1 MPLWLPLVLFLTL
14 WIKLASPGPV
24 FFRQEHI
31 GHRGKRFM
39 ILKFR
44 TMKVNV
50 ETRTYERHLA
60 QRIKADSPMTKL
72 DAADDPRII
81 PGSALRRLLCLDE
94 LPQIFNARGNE
105 LGWPASLHT
114 TRTKNYQMWQRE
126 RVSSDLL
133 IVRDDHRA
141 MIDISSKR
149 TGVK

>member
-24 FFRQEHI
+24 FFRQERI

-81 PGSALRRLLCLDE
+81 PGSAFYGYC
-94 LPQIFNARGNE
+94 AG
-105 LGWPASLHT
+105 
-114 TRTKNYQMWQRE
+114 
-126 RVSSDLL
+126 
-133 IVRDDHRA
+133 
-141 MIDISSKR
+141 
-149 TGVK
+149 